1 MVTIKKD
8 FKDVQVSAFV
18 GLSIVIVFI
27 LFNIQVINALPCGTG
42 IHEVFLSNFVH
53 IELSHLISNLYALYA
68 LSRVEQE
75 MGFKPFIWLLIF
87 LLLFN
92 TLVEFLARK
101 IWKNMKCSIG
111 FSGILFGI
119 ATWELVSKKQLNIE
133 ILLAIVI
140 MVVGPSIQNNR
151 VSLTGHVIGSISGI
165 IGGVLWKILNKE

>member
-1 MVTIKKD
+1 MITIKKN

-27 LFNIQVINALPCGTG
+27 LFNIQVINALPCGND

-101 IWKNMKCSIG
+101 LWKNMKCSIG

-119 ATWELVSKKQLNIE
+119 ATWEIVSKKQLNIE

-151 VSLTGHVIGSISGI
+151 ASLTGHFIGAISGI
-165 IGGVLWKILNKE
+165 IGGVLWKIFNKE